1 MANKDKE
8 FCWMFVLPLY
18 DVLLVPGVNM
28 YVRGEEFEEFALA
41 PAAIH
46 EDVVLLVA
54 KEQKPRY
61 AYTADDF
68 YEIGVGGYV
77 SAISQDGFVTIR
89 ANERLQ
95 IDSVTV
101 AEDATL
107 QVEVTPLYDVRNVGE
122 EERQARLRAIKET
135 LSDFAKEYDWGKQ
148 AMPMIENFHT
158 IEEAAVSLSPWLT
171 ADNETRYEVLTYGS
185 ERGRMEALEQIIY
198 AFIEVARASAEA
210 MEMQRYEYEQNMK
223 EQALRRQIDVLQQK
237 LDEMHPEEASDLER
251 FAKAIEELPL
261 NEQARTEAK
270 KVLNRLA
277 RENGS
282 GNEYALLYD
291 YMEYLISLPWQKEDA
306 GEIDVAAAEAILNE
320 DHYGLKKVKTRVIE
334 QIAVMALRK
343 KQAGSIL
350 LFVGPPGTGKTSVGR
365 SIARALG
372 REYVRVSLGGVRDE
386 ADVRGH
392 RRTYVGAMAGRIIDG
407 IHKVGVSN
415 PVMVL
420 DEVDKL
426 SVSYNGDPASALL
439 EVLDPEQN
447 SNFVDHY
454 LNVPYDLS
462 DVFFVCTANTT
473 ETIPAP
479 LLNRMEVIQFSGYTV
494 NDKMAIAK
502 EHLLAASYEQNGVDK
517 DALIIPDDTLR
528 ALIDDFTMESGVRG
542 LRKRID
548 TLCRQAAV
556 KLAKNDEPPFTVQ
569 PEDLRSW
576 LDMQPVLHDH
586 ILSEKKPGVV
596 TGLAWT
602 QAGGEILFIETLFT
616 KGNGKLLLTGKLGD
630 VMKESAYLAMSLVKS
645 MFPAEW
651 EDVEKCDLHI
661 HVPEGAVPKDGPSAG
676 ITLTTA
682 IASLVTG
689 RAVAPFYAMTGEVSL
704 RGAITAIGGLPEKL
718 MAAQRAG
725 ITTVFI
731 PKENERDLADIDDE
745 IKEGLTIVPV
755 DDVRDVLTQVG
766 ILED

>member
-1 MANKDKE
+1 
-8 FCWMFVLPLY
+8 MFVLPLY

-28 YVRGEEFEEFALA
+28 YVRSEEFEEFALA

>member
-1 MANKDKE
+1 
-8 FCWMFVLPLY
+8 MFVLPLY
-18 DVLLVPGVNM
+18 EVLLVPGVNM
-28 YVRGEEFEEFALA
+28 YVRGEEFEEFALSKA
-41 PAAIH
+41 VLH
-46 EDVVLLVA
+46 EDVVLLTA

-77 SAISQDGFVTIR
+77 SDVSQDGFVTIR
-89 ANERLQ
+89 ANERLR
-95 IDSVTV
+95 IDAVRV
-101 AEDATL
+101 NDDATIE
-107 QVEVTPLYDVRNVGE
+107 VETTGLIDVRDVPE
-122 EERQARLRAIKET
+122 EERLTRLRAIKDA
-135 LSDFAKEYDWGKQ
+135 LNDFAKEYDWGKQ
-148 AMPMIENFHT
+148 AMPMIEGFHS
-158 IEEAAVSLSPWLT
+158 IEEAGVSLSPWLA
-171 ADNETRYEVLTYGS
+171 ADNETRYQVLTYPS
-185 ERGRMEALEQIIY
+185 MRGRMEAIEQIIY
-198 AFIEVARASAEA
+198 AFIEVARASVEA
-210 MEMQRYEYEQNMK
+210 MELQREEYEANMK

-237 LDEMHPEEASDLER
+237 LDEMHPEDANDFDR
-251 FAKAIEELPL
+251 FAHLIDTLPL
-261 NEQARTEAK
+261 NDLARTEAN

-277 RENGS
+277 RENG

-291 YMEYLISLPWQKEDA
+291 YLEYLLSLPWQKEEA
-306 GEIDVAAAEAILNE
+306 NAIDVAAAESILDE

-343 KQAGSIL
+343 KQSGSIL
-350 LFVGPPGTGKTSVGR
+350 LFVGPPGTGKTSVGQ

-372 REYVRVSLGGVRDE
+372 RKYVRVSLGGVRDE
-386 ADVRGH
+386 ADIRGH
-392 RRTYVGAMAGRIIDG
+392 RRTYIGAMAGRIIDG
-407 IHKVGVSN
+407 IHKAGVSN

-426 SVSYNGDPASALL
+426 SASYNGDPASALL

-479 LLNRMEVIQFSGYTV
+479 LLNRMEVINFNGYTA
-494 NDKMAIAK
+494 NDKLAIAK
-502 EHLLAASYEQNGVDK
+502 EHLLAASYEQNGVPE
-517 DALIIPDDTLR
+517 DALVIPDETLR

-556 KLAKNDEPPFTVQ
+556 KLAKGEDAPFTVQ
-569 PEDLRSW
+569 PEDLRTW
-576 LDMQPVLHDH
+576 LDMQPILHDH
-586 ILSEKKPGVV
+586 ILSEKKSGVV

-602 QAGGEILFIETLFT
+602 QAGGEILFIEALFT
-616 KGNGKLLLTGKLGD
+616 QGSGKLLLTGKLGD
-630 VMKESAYLAMSLVKS
+630 VMKESAYLAMSLVKAK
-645 MFPAEW
+645 FPKEW
-651 EDVEKCDLHI
+651 EKYEKCDLHI

-682 IASLVTG
+682 IASLVTD
-689 RAVAPFYAMTGEVSL
+689 RAVAPSYAMTGEVSL
-704 RGAITAIGGLPEKL
+704 RGAVTAIGGLPEKL

-745 IKEGLTIVPV
+745 IKQGLEIVPV
-755 DDVRDVLTQVG
+755 SDVDEVLEKVG
-766 ILED
+766 ILVQNKA

>member
-1 MANKDKE
+1 
-8 FCWMFVLPLY
+8 MFVLPLY
-18 DVLLVPGVNM
+18 EVLLVPGVNM
-28 YVRGEEFEEFALA
+28 YVRGEEFEEFALSKA
-41 PAAIH
+41 VLH
-46 EDVVLLVA
+46 EDVVLLTA

-68 YEIGVGGYV
+68 YEIGIGGYV
-77 SAISQDGFVTIR
+77 SDVSQDGFVTIR
-89 ANERLQ
+89 ANERLR
-95 IDSVTV
+95 IDAVRV
-101 AEDATL
+101 NDDATIE
-107 QVEVTPLYDVRNVGE
+107 VETTGLIDVRDVPE
-122 EERQARLRAIKET
+122 EERLTRLRAIKDA
-135 LSDFAKEYDWGKQ
+135 LNDFAKEYDWGKQ
-148 AMPMIENFHT
+148 AMPMIEGFHS
-158 IEEAAVSLSPWLT
+158 IEEAGVSLSPWLA
-171 ADNETRYEVLTYGS
+171 ADNETRYQVLTYPS
-185 ERGRMEALEQIIY
+185 MRGRMEAIEQIIY

-210 MEMQRYEYEQNMK
+210 MELQREEYEANMK

-237 LDEMHPEEASDLER
+237 LDEMHPEDANDFDR
-251 FAKAIEELPL
+251 FAHLIDTLPL
-261 NEQARTEAK
+261 NDLARTEAN

-277 RENGS
+277 RENG

-291 YMEYLISLPWQKEDA
+291 YLEYLLSLPWQKEEA
-306 GEIDVAAAEAILNE
+306 NAIDVAAAESILDE

-343 KQAGSIL
+343 KQSGSIL
-350 LFVGPPGTGKTSVGR
+350 LFVGPPGTGKTSVGQ

-372 REYVRVSLGGVRDE
+372 RKYVRVSLGGVRDE
-386 ADVRGH
+386 ADIRGH
-392 RRTYVGAMAGRIIDG
+392 RRTYIGAMAGRIIDG
-407 IHKVGVSN
+407 IHKAGVSN

-426 SVSYNGDPASALL
+426 SASYNGDPASALL

-479 LLNRMEVIQFSGYTV
+479 LLNRMEVINFNGYTA
-494 NDKMAIAK
+494 NDKLAIAK
-502 EHLLAASYEQNGVDK
+502 EHLLAASYEQNGVPE
-517 DALIIPDDTLR
+517 DALVIPDETLR

-556 KLAKNDEPPFTVQ
+556 KLAKGEDAPFTVQ
-569 PEDLRSW
+569 PEDLRTW
-576 LDMQPVLHDH
+576 LDMQPILHDH
-586 ILSEKKPGVV
+586 ILSEKKSGVV

-602 QAGGEILFIETLFT
+602 QAGGEILFIEALFIQ
-616 KGNGKLLLTGKLGD
+616 GSGKLLLTGKLGD
-630 VMKESAYLAMSLVKS
+630 VMKESAYLAMSLVKAK
-645 MFPAEW
+645 FPKEW
-651 EDVEKCDLHI
+651 EKYEKCDLHI

-682 IASLVTG
+682 IASLVTD
-689 RAVAPFYAMTGEVSL
+689 RAVAPSYAMTGEVSL
-704 RGAITAIGGLPEKL
+704 RGAVTAIGGLPEKL

-745 IKEGLTIVPV
+745 IKQGLEIVPV
-755 DDVRDVLTQVG
+755 SDVDEVLEKVG
-766 ILED
+766 ILVQNEE

>member
-1 MANKDKE
+1 
-8 FCWMFVLPLY
+8 MFVLPLY
-18 DVLLVPGVNM
+18 EVLLVPGVNM
-28 YVRGEEFEEFALA
+28 YVRGEEFEEFALSKA
-41 PAAIH
+41 VLH
-46 EDVVLLVA
+46 EDVVLLTA

-77 SAISQDGFVTIR
+77 SDVSQDGFVTIR
-89 ANERLQ
+89 ANERLR
-95 IDSVTV
+95 IDAVRV
-101 AEDATL
+101 NDDATIE
-107 QVEVTPLYDVRNVGE
+107 VETTGLIDVRDVPE
-122 EERQARLRAIKET
+122 EERLTRLRAIKDA
-135 LSDFAKEYDWGKQ
+135 LNDFAKEYDWGKQ
-148 AMPMIENFHT
+148 AMPMIEGFHS
-158 IEEAAVSLSPWLT
+158 IEEAGVSLSPWLA
-171 ADNETRYEVLTYGS
+171 ADNETRYQVLTYPS
-185 ERGRMEALEQIIY
+185 MRGRMEAIEQIIY

-210 MEMQRYEYEQNMK
+210 MELQREEYEANMK

-237 LDEMHPEEASDLER
+237 LDEMHPEDANDFDR
-251 FAKAIEELPL
+251 FAHLIDTLPL
-261 NEQARTEAK
+261 NDLARTEAN

-277 RENGS
+277 RENG

-291 YMEYLISLPWQKEDA
+291 YLEYLLSLPWQKEEA
-306 GEIDVAAAEAILNE
+306 NAIDVAAAEAILDE

-343 KQAGSIL
+343 KQSGSIL
-350 LFVGPPGTGKTSVGR
+350 LFVGPPGTGKTSVGQ

-372 REYVRVSLGGVRDE
+372 RKYVRVSLGGVRDE
-386 ADVRGH
+386 ADIRGH
-392 RRTYVGAMAGRIIDG
+392 RRTYIGAMAGRIIDG
-407 IHKVGVSN
+407 IHKAGVSN

-426 SVSYNGDPASALL
+426 SASYNGDPASALL

-479 LLNRMEVIQFSGYTV
+479 LLNRMEVINFNGYTA
-494 NDKMAIAK
+494 NDKLAIAK
-502 EHLLAASYEQNGVDK
+502 EHLLSASYEQNGVPE
-517 DALIIPDDTLR
+517 DALVIPDETLR

-556 KLAKNDEPPFTVQ
+556 KLAKGEDAPFTVQ
-569 PEDLRSW
+569 PEDLRTW
-576 LDMQPVLHDH
+576 LDMQPILHDH
-586 ILSEKKPGVV
+586 ILSEKKSGVV

-602 QAGGEILFIETLFT
+602 QAGGEILFIEALFT
-616 KGNGKLLLTGKLGD
+616 QGSGKLLLTGKLGD
-630 VMKESAYLAMSLVKS
+630 VMKESAYLAMSLVKAK
-645 MFPAEW
+645 FPKEW
-651 EDVEKCDLHI
+651 EKYEKCDLHI

-682 IASLVTG
+682 IASLVTD
-689 RAVAPFYAMTGEVSL
+689 RAVAPSYAMTGEVSL
-704 RGAITAIGGLPEKL
+704 RGAVTAIGGLPEKL

-745 IKEGLTIVPV
+745 IKQGLEIVPV
-755 DDVRDVLTQVG
+755 SDVDEVLEKVG
-766 ILED
+766 ILVQNEA

>member
-1 MANKDKE
+1 
-8 FCWMFVLPLY
+8 MFVLPLY
-18 DVLLVPGVNM
+18 EVLLVPGINM
-28 YVRGEEFEEFALA
+28 YVRGEEFEEFALSKA
-41 PAAIH
+41 VLH
-46 EDVVLLVA
+46 EDVVLLTA

-77 SAISQDGFVTIR
+77 SDVSQDGFVTIR
-89 ANERLQ
+89 ANERLR
-95 IDSVTV
+95 IDAVRV
-101 AEDATL
+101 NDDATIE
-107 QVEVTPLYDVRNVGE
+107 VETTGLIDVRDVPE
-122 EERQARLRAIKET
+122 EERLTRLRAIKDA
-135 LSDFAKEYDWGKQ
+135 LNDFAKEYDWGKQ
-148 AMPMIENFHT
+148 AMPMIEGFHS
-158 IEEAAVSLSPWLT
+158 IEEAGVSLSPWLA
-171 ADNETRYEVLTYGS
+171 ADNETRYQVLTYPS
-185 ERGRMEALEQIIY
+185 MRGRMEAIEQIIY

-210 MEMQRYEYEQNMK
+210 MELQREEYEANMK

-237 LDEMHPEEASDLER
+237 LDEMHPEDANDFDR
-251 FAKAIEELPL
+251 FAHLIDTLPL
-261 NEQARTEAK
+261 NDLARTEAN

-277 RENGS
+277 RENG

-291 YMEYLISLPWQKEDA
+291 YLEYLLSLPWQKEEA
-306 GEIDVAAAEAILNE
+306 NAIDVAAAESILDE

-343 KQAGSIL
+343 KQSGSIL
-350 LFVGPPGTGKTSVGR
+350 LFVGPPGTGKTSVGQ

-372 REYVRVSLGGVRDE
+372 RKYVRVSLGGVRDE
-386 ADVRGH
+386 ADIRGH
-392 RRTYVGAMAGRIIDG
+392 RRTYIGAMAGRIIDG
-407 IHKVGVSN
+407 IHKAGVSN

-426 SVSYNGDPASALL
+426 SASYNGDPASALL

-479 LLNRMEVIQFSGYTV
+479 LLNRMEVINFNGYTA
-494 NDKMAIAK
+494 NDKLAIAK
-502 EHLLAASYEQNGVDK
+502 EHLLAASYEQNGVPE
-517 DALIIPDDTLR
+517 DALVIPDETLR

-556 KLAKNDEPPFTVQ
+556 KLAKGEDAPFTVQ
-569 PEDLRSW
+569 PEDLRTW
-576 LDMQPVLHDH
+576 LDMQPILHDH
-586 ILSEKKPGVV
+586 ILSEKKSGVV

-602 QAGGEILFIETLFT
+602 QAGGEILFIEALFT
-616 KGNGKLLLTGKLGD
+616 QGSGKLLLTGKLGD
-630 VMKESAYLAMSLVKS
+630 VMKESAYLAMSLVKAK
-645 MFPAEW
+645 FPKEW
-651 EDVEKCDLHI
+651 EKYEKCDLHI

-682 IASLVTG
+682 IASLVTD
-689 RAVAPFYAMTGEVSL
+689 RAVAPSYAMTGEVSL
-704 RGAITAIGGLPEKL
+704 RGAVTAIGGLPEKL

-725 ITTVFI
+725 IKTVFI

-745 IKEGLTIVPV
+745 IKQGLEIVPV
-755 DDVRDVLTQVG
+755 SDVDEVLEKVG
-766 ILED
+766 ILVQNEA

>member
-1 MANKDKE
+1 
-8 FCWMFVLPLY
+8 MFVLPLY
-18 DVLLVPGVNM
+18 EVLLVPGVNM
-28 YVRGEEFEEFALA
+28 YVRGEEFEEFALSKA
-41 PAAIH
+41 VLH
-46 EDVVLLVA
+46 EDVVLLTA

-77 SAISQDGFVTIR
+77 SDVSQDGFVTIR
-89 ANERLQ
+89 ANERLR
-95 IDSVTV
+95 IDAVRV
-101 AEDATL
+101 NDDATIE
-107 QVEVTPLYDVRNVGE
+107 VETTGLIDVRDVPE
-122 EERQARLRAIKET
+122 EERLTRLRAIKDA
-135 LSDFAKEYDWGKQ
+135 LNDFAKEYDWGKQ
-148 AMPMIENFHT
+148 AMPMIEGFHS
-158 IEEAAVSLSPWLT
+158 IEEAGVSLSPWLA
-171 ADNETRYEVLTYGS
+171 ADNETRYQVLTYPS
-185 ERGRMEALEQIIY
+185 MRGRMEAIEQIIY

-210 MEMQRYEYEQNMK
+210 MELQREEYEANMK

-237 LDEMHPEEASDLER
+237 LDEMHPEDANDFDR
-251 FAKAIEELPL
+251 FAHLIDTLPL
-261 NEQARTEAK
+261 NDLAHTEAN

-277 RENGS
+277 RENG

-291 YMEYLISLPWQKEDA
+291 YLEYLLSLPWQKEEA
-306 GEIDVAAAEAILNE
+306 NAIDVAAAESILDE

-343 KQAGSIL
+343 KQSGSIL
-350 LFVGPPGTGKTSVGR
+350 LFVGPPGTGKTSVGQ

-372 REYVRVSLGGVRDE
+372 RKYVRVSLGGVRDE
-386 ADVRGH
+386 ADIRGH
-392 RRTYVGAMAGRIIDG
+392 RRTYIGAMAGRIIDG
-407 IHKVGVSN
+407 IHKAGVSN

-426 SVSYNGDPASALL
+426 SASYNGDPASALL

-479 LLNRMEVIQFSGYTV
+479 LLNRMEVINFNGYTA
-494 NDKMAIAK
+494 NDKLAIAK
-502 EHLLAASYEQNGVDK
+502 EHLLAASYEQNGVPE
-517 DALIIPDDTLR
+517 DALVIPDETLR

-556 KLAKNDEPPFTVQ
+556 KLAKGEDAPFTVQ
-569 PEDLRSW
+569 PEDLRTW
-576 LDMQPVLHDH
+576 LDMQPILHDH
-586 ILSEKKPGVV
+586 ILSEKKSGVV

-602 QAGGEILFIETLFT
+602 QAGGEILFIEALFT
-616 KGNGKLLLTGKLGD
+616 QGSGKLLLTGKLGD
-630 VMKESAYLAMSLVKS
+630 VMKESAYLAMSLVKAK
-645 MFPAEW
+645 FPKEW
-651 EDVEKCDLHI
+651 EKYEKCDLHI

-682 IASLVTG
+682 IASLVTD
-689 RAVAPFYAMTGEVSL
+689 RAVAPSYAMTGEVSL
-704 RGAITAIGGLPEKL
+704 RGAVTAIGGLPEKL

-745 IKEGLTIVPV
+745 IKQGLEIVPV
-755 DDVRDVLTQVG
+755 SDVDEVLEKVG
-766 ILED
+766 ILVKNEE

>member
-1 MANKDKE
+1 
-8 FCWMFVLPLY
+8 MFVLPLY
-18 DVLLVPGVNM
+18 EVLLVPGVNM
-28 YVRGEEFEEFALA
+28 YVRGEEFEEFALSKA
-41 PAAIH
+41 VLH
-46 EDVVLLVA
+46 EDVVLLTA

-77 SAISQDGFVTIR
+77 SDVSQDGFVTIR
-89 ANERLQ
+89 ANERLR
-95 IDSVTV
+95 IDAVRV
-101 AEDATL
+101 NDDATIE
-107 QVEVTPLYDVRNVGE
+107 VETTGLIDVRDVPE
-122 EERQARLRAIKET
+122 EERLTRLRAIKDA
-135 LSDFAKEYDWGKQ
+135 LNDFAKEYDWGKQ
-148 AMPMIENFHT
+148 AMPMIEGFHS
-158 IEEAAVSLSPWLT
+158 IEEAGVSLSPWLA
-171 ADNETRYEVLTYGS
+171 ADNETRYQVLTYPS
-185 ERGRMEALEQIIY
+185 MRGRMEAIEQIIY

-210 MEMQRYEYEQNMK
+210 MELQREEYEANMK

-237 LDEMHPEEASDLER
+237 LDEMHPEDANDFDR
-251 FAKAIEELPL
+251 FAHLIDTLPL
-261 NEQARTEAK
+261 NDLARTEAN

-277 RENGS
+277 RENG

-291 YMEYLISLPWQKEDA
+291 YLEYLLSLPWQKEEA
-306 GEIDVAAAEAILNE
+306 NAIDVAAAESILDE

-343 KQAGSIL
+343 KQSGSIL
-350 LFVGPPGTGKTSVGR
+350 LFVGPPGTGKTSVGQ

-372 REYVRVSLGGVRDE
+372 RKYVRVSLGGVRDE
-386 ADVRGH
+386 ADIRGH
-392 RRTYVGAMAGRIIDG
+392 RRTYIGAMAGRIIDG
-407 IHKVGVSN
+407 IHKAGVSN

-426 SVSYNGDPASALL
+426 SASYNGDPASALL

-479 LLNRMEVIQFSGYTV
+479 LLNRMEVINFNGYTA
-494 NDKMAIAK
+494 NDKLAIAK
-502 EHLLAASYEQNGVDK
+502 EHLLAASYEQNGVPE
-517 DALIIPDDTLR
+517 DALVIPDETLR

-556 KLAKNDEPPFTVQ
+556 KLAKGEDAPFTVQ
-569 PEDLRSW
+569 PEDLRTW
-576 LDMQPVLHDH
+576 LDMQPILHEH
-586 ILSEKKPGVV
+586 ILSEKKSGVV

-602 QAGGEILFIETLFT
+602 QAGGEILFIEALFT
-616 KGNGKLLLTGKLGD
+616 QGSGKLLLTGKLGD
-630 VMKESAYLAMSLVKS
+630 VMKESAYLAMSLVKAK
-645 MFPAEW
+645 FPKEW
-651 EDVEKCDLHI
+651 EKYEKCDLHI

-682 IASLVTG
+682 IASLVTD
-689 RAVAPFYAMTGEVSL
+689 RAVAPSYAMTGEVSL
-704 RGAITAIGGLPEKL
+704 RGAVTAIGGLPEKL

-745 IKEGLTIVPV
+745 IKQGLEIVPV
-755 DDVRDVLTQVG
+755 SDVDEVLEKVG
-766 ILED
+766 ILVQNEA

>member
-1 MANKDKE
+1 M
-8 FCWMFVLPLY
+8 
-18 DVLLVPGVNM
+18 
-28 YVRGEEFEEFALA
+28 
-41 PAAIH
+41 
-46 EDVVLLVA
+46 
-54 KEQKPRY
+54 
-61 AYTADDF
+61 
-68 YEIGVGGYV
+68 
-77 SAISQDGFVTIR
+77 
-89 ANERLQ
+89 RL
-95 IDSVTV
+95 
-101 AEDATL
+101 
-107 QVEVTPLYDVRNVGE
+107 N
-122 EERQARLRAIKET
+122 
-135 LSDFAKEYDWGKQ
+135 DFAKEYDWGKQ
-148 AMPMIENFHT
+148 AMPMIEGFHS
-158 IEEAAVSLSPWLT
+158 IEEAGVSLSPWLA
-171 ADNETRYEVLTYGS
+171 ADNETRYQVLTYPS
-185 ERGRMEALEQIIY
+185 MRGRMEAIEQIIY

-210 MEMQRYEYEQNMK
+210 MELQREEYEANMK

-237 LDEMHPEEASDLER
+237 LDEMHPEDANDFDR
-251 FAKAIEELPL
+251 FAHLIDTLPL
-261 NEQARTEAK
+261 NDLARTEAN

-277 RENGS
+277 RENG

-291 YMEYLISLPWQKEDA
+291 YLEYLLSLPWQKEEA
-306 GEIDVAAAEAILNE
+306 NAIDVAAAESILDE

-343 KQAGSIL
+343 KQSGSIL
-350 LFVGPPGTGKTSVGR
+350 LFVGPPGTGKTSVGQ

-372 REYVRVSLGGVRDE
+372 RKYVRVSLGGVRDE
-386 ADVRGH
+386 ADIRGH
-392 RRTYVGAMAGRIIDG
+392 RRTYIGAMAGRIIDG
-407 IHKVGVSN
+407 IHKAGVSN

-426 SVSYNGDPASALL
+426 SASYNGDPASALL

-479 LLNRMEVIQFSGYTV
+479 LLNRMEVINFNGYTA
-494 NDKMAIAK
+494 NDKLAIAK
-502 EHLLAASYEQNGVDK
+502 EHLLAASYEQNGVPE
-517 DALIIPDDTLR
+517 DALVIPDETLR

-556 KLAKNDEPPFTVQ
+556 KLAKGEEAPFTVQ
-569 PEDLRSW
+569 PEDLRTW
-576 LDMQPVLHDH
+576 LDMQPILHDH
-586 ILSEKKPGVV
+586 ILSEKKSGVV

-602 QAGGEILFIETLFT
+602 QAGGEILFIEALFT
-616 KGNGKLLLTGKLGD
+616 QGSGKLLLTGKLGD
-630 VMKESAYLAMSLVKS
+630 VMKESAYLAMSLVKAK
-645 MFPAEW
+645 FPKEW
-651 EDVEKCDLHI
+651 EKYEKCDLHI

-682 IASLVTG
+682 IASLVTD
-689 RAVAPFYAMTGEVSL
+689 RAVAPSYAMTGEVSL
-704 RGAITAIGGLPEKL
+704 RGAVTAIGGLPEKL

-745 IKEGLTIVPV
+745 IKQGLEIVPV
-755 DDVRDVLTQVG
+755 SDVDEVLEKVG
-766 ILED
+766 ILVQNEA

>member
-1 MANKDKE
+1 
-8 FCWMFVLPLY
+8 
-18 DVLLVPGVNM
+18 
-28 YVRGEEFEEFALA
+28 
-41 PAAIH
+41 
-46 EDVVLLVA
+46 
-54 KEQKPRY
+54 
-61 AYTADDF
+61 
-68 YEIGVGGYV
+68 
-77 SAISQDGFVTIR
+77 
-89 ANERLQ
+89 
-95 IDSVTV
+95 
-101 AEDATL
+101 
-107 QVEVTPLYDVRNVGE
+107 
-122 EERQARLRAIKET
+122 
-135 LSDFAKEYDWGKQ
+135 
-148 AMPMIENFHT
+148 MIEGFHS
-158 IEEAAVSLSPWLT
+158 IEEAGVSLSPWLA
-171 ADNETRYEVLTYGS
+171 ADNETRYQVLTYPS
-185 ERGRMEALEQIIY
+185 MRGRMEAIEQIIY

-210 MEMQRYEYEQNMK
+210 MELQREEYEANMK

-237 LDEMHPEEASDLER
+237 LDEMHPEDANDFDR
-251 FAKAIEELPL
+251 FAHLIDTLPL
-261 NEQARTEAK
+261 NDLARTEAN

-277 RENGS
+277 RENG

-291 YMEYLISLPWQKEDA
+291 YLEYLLSLPWQKEEA
-306 GEIDVAAAEAILNE
+306 NAIDVAAAESILDE

-343 KQAGSIL
+343 KQSGSIL
-350 LFVGPPGTGKTSVGR
+350 LFVGPPGTGKTSVGQ

-372 REYVRVSLGGVRDE
+372 RKYVRVSLGGVRDE
-386 ADVRGH
+386 ADIRGH
-392 RRTYVGAMAGRIIDG
+392 RRTYIGAMAGRIIDG
-407 IHKVGVSN
+407 IQKAGVSN

-426 SVSYNGDPASALL
+426 SASYNGDPASALL

-479 LLNRMEVIQFSGYTV
+479 LLNRMEVINFNGYTA
-494 NDKMAIAK
+494 NDKLAIAK
-502 EHLLAASYEQNGVDK
+502 EHLLAASYEQNGVPE
-517 DALIIPDDTLR
+517 DALVIPDETLR

-556 KLAKNDEPPFTVQ
+556 KLAKGEDAPFTVQ
-569 PEDLRSW
+569 PEDLRTW
-576 LDMQPVLHDH
+576 LDMQPILHDH
-586 ILSEKKPGVV
+586 ILSEKKSGVV

-602 QAGGEILFIETLFT
+602 QAGGEILFIEALFT
-616 KGNGKLLLTGKLGD
+616 QGSGKLLLTGKLGD
-630 VMKESAYLAMSLVKS
+630 VMKESAYLAMSLVKAK
-645 MFPAEW
+645 FPKEW
-651 EDVEKCDLHI
+651 EKYEKCDLHI

-682 IASLVTG
+682 IASLVTD
-689 RAVAPFYAMTGEVSL
+689 RAVAPSYAMTGEVSL
-704 RGAITAIGGLPEKL
+704 RGAVTAIGGLPEKL

-745 IKEGLTIVPV
+745 IKQGLEIVPV
-755 DDVRDVLTQVG
+755 SDVDEVLEKVG
-766 ILED
+766 ILVQNEA

>member
-1 MANKDKE
+1 
-8 FCWMFVLPLY
+8 MFVLPLY
-18 DVLLVPGVNM
+18 EVLLVPGVNM
-28 YVRGEEFEEFALA
+28 YVRGEEFEEFALSKA
-41 PAAIH
+41 VLH
-46 EDVVLLVA
+46 EDVVLLTA

-68 YEIGVGGYV
+68 YEIGVGGDV
-77 SAISQDGFVTIR
+77 SDVSQDGFVTIR
-89 ANERLQ
+89 ANERLR
-95 IDSVTV
+95 IDAVRV
-101 AEDATL
+101 NDDATIE
-107 QVEVTPLYDVRNVGE
+107 VETTGLIDVRDVPE
-122 EERQARLRAIKET
+122 EERLTRLRAIKDA
-135 LSDFAKEYDWGKQ
+135 LNDFAKEYDWGKQ
-148 AMPMIENFHT
+148 AMPMIEGFHS
-158 IEEAAVSLSPWLT
+158 IEEAGVSLSPWLA
-171 ADNETRYEVLTYGS
+171 ADNETRYQVLTYPS
-185 ERGRMEALEQIIY
+185 MRGRMEAIEQIIY
-198 AFIEVARASAEA
+198 AFIEVARASVEA
-210 MEMQRYEYEQNMK
+210 MELQREEYEANMK

-237 LDEMHPEEASDLER
+237 LDEMHPEDANDFDR
-251 FAKAIEELPL
+251 FAHLIDTLPL
-261 NEQARTEAK
+261 NDLARTEAN

-277 RENGS
+277 RENG

-291 YMEYLISLPWQKEDA
+291 YLEYLLSLPWQKEEA
-306 GEIDVAAAEAILNE
+306 NAIDVAAAESTLDE

-343 KQAGSIL
+343 KQSGSIL
-350 LFVGPPGTGKTSVGR
+350 LFVGPPGTGKTSVGQ

-372 REYVRVSLGGVRDE
+372 RKYVRVSLGGVRDE
-386 ADVRGH
+386 ADIRGH
-392 RRTYVGAMAGRIIDG
+392 RRTYIGAMAGRIIDG
-407 IHKVGVSN
+407 IHKAGVSN

-426 SVSYNGDPASALL
+426 SASYNGDPASALL

-479 LLNRMEVIQFSGYTV
+479 LLNRMEVINFNGYTA
-494 NDKMAIAK
+494 NDKLAIAK
-502 EHLLAASYEQNGVDK
+502 EHLLAASYEQNGVPE
-517 DALIIPDDTLR
+517 DALVIPDETLR

-556 KLAKNDEPPFTVQ
+556 KLAKGEDAPFTVQ
-569 PEDLRSW
+569 PEDLRTW
-576 LDMQPVLHDH
+576 LDMQPILHDH
-586 ILSEKKPGVV
+586 ILSEKKSGVV

-602 QAGGEILFIETLFT
+602 QAGGEILFIEALFT
-616 KGNGKLLLTGKLGD
+616 QGSGKLLLTGKLGD
-630 VMKESAYLAMSLVKS
+630 VMKESAYLAMSLVKAK
-645 MFPAEW
+645 FPKEW
-651 EDVEKCDLHI
+651 EKYEKCDLHI

-682 IASLVTG
+682 IASLVTD
-689 RAVAPFYAMTGEVSL
+689 RAVAPSYAMTGEVSL
-704 RGAITAIGGLPEKL
+704 RGAVTAIGGLPEKL

-745 IKEGLTIVPV
+745 IKQGLEIVPV
-755 DDVRDVLTQVG
+755 SDVDEVLEKVG
-766 ILED
+766 ILVQNEA